1 MQKSTRPFRNFMP
14 FDKKYIPN
22 IEEINRL
29 KSEPVYDT
37 IMFNPPPDLRQTPNV
52 SKSKDFY
59 TDSTMLDEDTDDLI
73 YFNDITLRNEK
84 NPQSNEKVQGI
95 FSL

>member
-29 KSEPVYDT
+29 KSEHVYDT
-37 IMFNPPPDLRQTPNV
+37 IMFNPPPDLR
-52 SKSKDFY
+52 
-59 TDSTMLDEDTDDLI
+59 
-73 YFNDITLRNEK
+73 
-84 NPQSNEKVQGI
+84 
-95 FSL
+95 

>member
-29 KSEPVYDT
+29 KPEHVYDT
-37 IMFNPPPDLRQTPNV
+37 IMFNPPPDLR
-52 SKSKDFY
+52 
-59 TDSTMLDEDTDDLI
+59 
-73 YFNDITLRNEK
+73 
-84 NPQSNEKVQGI
+84 
-95 FSL
+95 